1 MSAIPVPTNVKPSG
15 DPLITIR
22 GLRSVL
28 NGKTIFDG
36 VDLDIPR
43 GGITAVMGPSGTGKT
58 TLMRHIT
65 GQLAPDA
72 GEIRVDG
79 QDVVRIDRDT
89 LFALREKIGYLFQ
102 NSALLT
108 DYSVFENVAFP
119 LRQHLKLPEEIV
131 RNIVL
136 TKLQAVGL
144 RGAAELMPSE
154 LSGGMVRRVALARAI
169 VRDPMMIIYDEPFVG
184 LDPIAL
190 NQILKLI
197 RTLNQTL
204 GITSILVAHEL
215 AAVRRVADHIYLIAG
230 GKIVAHGVP
239 EELAR
244 GETPWTR
251 QFFSGE
257 ADGPVPFHYPAPDYA
272 TQLGLAGGSR
282 DPATLTSPLA
292 ARTVPASPAR
302 DEGAAA
308 RPPEPRP

>member
-1 MSAIPVPTNVKPSG
+1 MNAAPAKQPEDMLVR
-15 DPLITIR
+15 IR
-22 GLRSVL
+22 GLRTVL

-36 VDLDIPR
+36 VDMDIPR
-43 GGITAVMGPSGTGKT
+43 GRVTAVMGPSGTGKT

-72 GEIRVDG
+72 GEIVVDG
-79 QDVVRIDRDT
+79 CNVWKLGRDA
-89 LFALREKIGYLFQ
+89 LFELREKIGYLFQ

-108 DYSVFENVAFP
+108 DLSVFENVAFP
-119 LRQHLKLPEEIV
+119 LRQHLKLPEELV

-154 LSGGMVRRVALARAI
+154 LSGGMMRRVALARAI
-169 VRDPMMIIYDEPFVG
+169 VRDPMLIIYDEPFVG

-190 NQILKLI
+190 NQIVKLI
-197 RTLNQTL
+197 RTLNETL
-204 GITSILVAHEL
+204 GVTAILVAHEFS
-215 AAVRRVADHIYLIAG
+215 AVRRVADHIHLLAG
-230 GKIVAHGVP
+230 GKIAAYGTP
-239 EELAR
+239 DELAR

-272 TQLGLAGGSR
+272 KQLGLSA
-282 DPATLTSPLA
+282 
-292 ARTVPASPAR
+292 
-302 DEGAAA
+302 
-308 RPPEPRP
+308 

>member
-1 MSAIPVPTNVKPSG
+1 MNATSASDNDAVIRV
-15 DPLITIR
+15 R
-22 GLRSVL
+22 GLRTVL
-28 NGKTIFDG
+28 NAKTIFDG

-43 GGITAVMGPSGTGKT
+43 GRITAIMGPSGTGKT

-72 GEIRVDG
+72 GDITVDG
-79 QDVVRIDRDT
+79 IDVTRADRPA

-108 DYSVFENVAFP
+108 DFSVFENVAFP
-119 LRQHLKLPEEIV
+119 LRQHLRLPEELV

-144 RGAAELMPSE
+144 RGAADLMPSE
-154 LSGGMVRRVALARAI
+154 LSGGMMRRVALARAI
-169 VRDPMMIIYDEPFVG
+169 VRDPMLIIYDEPFVG

-215 AAVRRVADHIYLIAG
+215 AAVRQVANEIFLIAA
-230 GKIVAHGVP
+230 GKIAAHGDP
-239 EELAR
+239 QTLGR
-244 GETPWTR
+244 GDEPWTK
-251 QFFSGE
+251 QFFAGE

-272 TQLGLAGGSR
+272 TQLGLGG
-282 DPATLTSPLA
+282 ATA
-292 ARTVPASPAR
+292 
-302 DEGAAA
+302 
-308 RPPEPRP
+308 

>member
-1 MSAIPVPTNVKPSG
+1 MSVTAAPTDADSLVR
-15 DPLITIR
+15 IR
-22 GLRSVL
+22 GLRTVL

-79 QDVVRIDRDT
+79 QDVGRIGRDE
-89 LFALREKIGYLFQ
+89 LFGLREKIGYLFQ

-119 LRQHLKLPEEIV
+119 LRQHLKLPEEVV

-154 LSGGMVRRVALARAI
+154 LSGGMMRRVALARAI

-204 GITSILVAHEL
+204 GITSVLVAHEL
-215 AAVRRVADHIYLIAG
+215 AAVRLVADHIYLIAG

-239 EELAR
+239 EDLAR
-244 GETPWTR
+244 GQTPWTR

-272 TQLGLAGGSR
+272 TQLGLAGSGR
-282 DPATLTSPLA
+282 DAASLTPPLA
-292 ARTVPASPAR
+292 SRAVPPSPALRAR
-302 DEGAAA
+302 DEGVAT
-308 RPPEPRP
+308 RHPEPKA